1 MPTAGFPLFPQQ
13 ASAMASQVDALF
25 FFLLAVSLFFSIL
38 IAGLIVYFTIRYRR
52 RSEYEIGT
60 VTRPHVML
68 EVVWMLVPLGI
79 SLIFFGWG
87 SVLYF
92 RMFRPPEDVLNVYV
106 VGKQWMWKF
115 QHVTGQSEIDQLHV
129 PVGRAVRLT
138 MTSQDVIHDVFLPE
152 FRVKADVIPGRFTQ
166 IWFQP
171 TKPGRYHLF
180 CAEYCGLQ
188 HSRMTGE
195 LIAMEQK
202 DYQAWLAGGAAG
214 ASLASEGEKKFQ
226 DLNCGNCHLS
236 NGKGRGPAL
245 EGVFG
250 RTETLEG
257 GRMVQVDEDYL
268 RESIMMSTATLVAGY
283 PPIMP
288 SYQGVVSDEEL
299 IQLIEY
305 VKTLRAAQ

>member
-1 MPTAGFPLFPQQ
+1 MPPFGMPLFPEQ
-13 ASAMASQVDALF
+13 ASTIAPQVDALF
-25 FFLLAVSLFFSIL
+25 FFLLAVSFFFSAL
-38 IAGLIVYFTIRYRR
+38 IAGCIVYFTVRYRR
-52 RSEYEIGT
+52 RSKHEIGT
-60 VTRPHVML
+60 ATRPHLIL
-68 EVVWMLVPLGI
+68 EVIWTLVPLGI
-79 SLIFFGWG
+79 SLVIFVWG
-87 SVLYF
+87 AALYY
-92 RMFRPPEDVLNVYV
+92 RMFRPPPEALNVYV

-115 QHVTGQSEIDQLHV
+115 QHVGGQSEIDQLHV

-138 MTSQDVIHDVFLPE
+138 MTSQDVIHDVFLPA
-152 FRVKADVIPGRFTQ
+152 FRIKADVIPGRFTQ
-166 IWFQP
+166 IWFQA

-195 LIAMEQK
+195 LIAMEQT
-202 DYQAWLAGGAAG
+202 DYQAWLSGGAAG

-226 DLNCGNCHLS
+226 DLNCGNCHRAD
-236 NGKGRGPAL
+236 GKGRGPAL

-250 RTETLEG
+250 RTEMLEG

-268 RESIMMSTATLVAGY
+268 RESLMVSTAKVVAGY
-283 PPIMP
+283 KPVMP

-305 VKTLRAAQ
+305 IKTLR

>member
-1 MPTAGFPLFPQQ
+1 MPASGFPLFPQQ
-13 ASAMASQVDALF
+13 ASTMAAQVDALF
-25 FFLLAVSLFFSIL
+25 FFLLAVSLSVSFL
-38 IAGLIVYFTIRYRR
+38 IAGLIVYFAIRYRR
-52 RSEYEIGT
+52 RSPDEIGT
-60 VTRPHVML
+60 ATRPHVVL
-68 EVVWMLVPLGI
+68 EIIWTLVPLGV
-79 SLIFFGWG
+79 SLIFFVWG

-92 RMFRPPEDVLNVYV
+92 HMFRPPDDVLNIYV
-106 VGKQWMWKF
+106 VGKQWLWKF
-115 QHVTGQSEIDQLHV
+115 QHAGGQSEIDQLHV

-152 FRVKADVIPGRFTQ
+152 FRIKADVIPGRFTQ

-202 DYQAWLAGGAAG
+202 DFQAWLSGGAAG

-236 NGKGRGPAL
+236 SGKGRGPAL

-250 RTETLEG
+250 KMETLEG
-257 GRMVQVDEDYL
+257 GTMVQVDEDYL
-268 RESIMMSTATLVAGY
+268 RESIMTSTAKLVAGY
-283 PPIMP
+283 GPIMP
-288 SYQGVVSDEEL
+288 SYQAVVSDEEL

-305 VKTLRAAQ
+305 VKTLR

>member
-1 MPTAGFPLFPQQ
+1 MPTPAFPLFPQQ
-13 ASAMASQVDALF
+13 ASAMAAEVDALF
-25 FFLLAVSLFFSIL
+25 FFLLAVSLFFSFL

-52 RSEYEIGT
+52 RSMHEIGT
-60 VTRPHVML
+60 VTHSHFML
-68 EVVWMLVPLGI
+68 EVIWMLVPFGI
-79 SLIFFGWG
+79 SLIFFVWG

-92 RMFRPPEDVLNVYV
+92 RMFRPPAEVLNIYV
-106 VGKQWMWKF
+106 VGKQWVWKF
-115 QHVTGQSEIDQLHV
+115 QHVSGQSEIDQLHV

-152 FRVKADVIPGRFTQ
+152 FRIKADVIPGRFTQ

-171 TKPGRYHLF
+171 ARPGRYHLF

-188 HSRMTGE
+188 HSHMTGE

-202 DYQAWLAGGAAG
+202 DYQAWLSGGAAG

-226 DLNCGNCHLS
+226 DLNCGNCHLPS
-236 NGKGRGPAL
+236 GKGRGPAL

-250 RTETLEG
+250 KTEMLEG

-288 SYQGVVSDEEL
+288 SYQAVVSDEEL

-305 VKTLRAAQ
+305 IKTLR

>member
-1 MPTAGFPLFPQQ
+1 MPGMPLFPAQ
-13 ASAMASQVDALF
+13 ASTIAPQVDMLF
-25 FFLLAVSLFFSIL
+25 FFLLAVSLFFSFL

-52 RSEYEIGT
+52 RSQDEIGA
-60 VTRPHVML
+60 VTRPHLVL
-68 EVVWMLVPLGI
+68 EVAWTLIPLAI
-79 SLIFFGWG
+79 SMIFFVWG
-87 SVLYF
+87 AVLYF
-92 RMFRPPEDVLNVYV
+92 HMVRPPEDVLTIYG

-129 PVGRAVRLT
+129 PVGRPVRLA

-152 FRVKADVIPGRFTQ
+152 LRVKADVIPGRFTQ
-166 IWFQP
+166 IWFQA

-195 LIAMEQK
+195 LVAMEQK
-202 DYQAWLAGGAAG
+202 DYQAWLSGGKAG
-214 ASLASEGEKKFQ
+214 ASLASEGEEKYQ
-226 DLNCGNCHLS
+226 DLNCGNCHQS
-236 NGKGRGPAL
+236 DGKGRGPAL

-257 GRMVQVDEDYL
+257 GGTVQVDEDYL
-268 RESIMMSTATLVAGY
+268 RESLMTSTAKVVAGY
-283 PPIMP
+283 KPIMP
-288 SYQGVVSDEEL
+288 SYQGVISDEEL

-305 VKTLRAAQ
+305 VKTLR